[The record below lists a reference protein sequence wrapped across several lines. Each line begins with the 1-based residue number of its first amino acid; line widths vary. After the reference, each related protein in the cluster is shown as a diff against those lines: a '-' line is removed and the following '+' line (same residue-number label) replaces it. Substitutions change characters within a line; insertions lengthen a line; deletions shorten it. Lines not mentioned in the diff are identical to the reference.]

1 MELLQLRYFCDAALS
16 ENFSATARKYFVP
29 PSCISQS
36 VGRLEKELGC
46 TLFHH
51 LGNRISLSDAGRRFY
66 QSASAALALLSEG
79 ADAAREHEGRLG
91 GTLDIVCTCIRSTVT
106 RAVEQFTVAYP
117 EVSLLLRHEMQ
128 KTADFDLLISD
139 RCPFPYKERVLILDE
154 PICLAVAKSHP
165 LATAACVSVTALAG
179 ERFISM
185 PEGRSLNEITKEAC
199 AAAGF
204 APNIAIRLEDPA
216 YIRKYVELSL
226 GVAFVPG
233 ITWEGLFSDGVVL
246 REVPGL
252 RRKIYAYLPS
262 DRHEKQATGIFL
274 DLLKTVHG
282 MPIE

>member
-36 VGRLEKELGC
+36 IARLERELSC
-46 TLFHH
+46 ALFHH
-51 LGNRISLSDAGRRFY
+51 LGNRIALSDAGRRFY
-66 QSASAALALLSEG
+66 QSASAALSLLSEG
-79 ADAAREHEGRLG
+79 ADAVREGAGALG

-106 RAVEQFTVAYP
+106 KAVERFTVEYP
-117 EVSLLLRHEMQ
+117 AVSLLLRHEMQ

-139 RCPFPYKERVLILDE
+139 RCPFAYRERVLILDE
-154 PICLAVAKSHP
+154 PISLAVAKSHP
-165 LATAACVSVTALAG
+165 LADAESISVTALAG

-216 YIRKYVELSL
+216 YIRKYVEMSL

-262 DRHEKQATGIFL
+262 DRNEKQSTGIFL
-274 DLLKTVHG
+274 DMLRAVHG
-282 MPIE
+282 TAAE